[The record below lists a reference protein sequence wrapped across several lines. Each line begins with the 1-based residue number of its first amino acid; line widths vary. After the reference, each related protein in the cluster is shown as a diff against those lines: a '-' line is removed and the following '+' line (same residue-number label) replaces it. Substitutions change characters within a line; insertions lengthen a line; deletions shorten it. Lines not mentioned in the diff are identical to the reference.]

1 MEARRIKKR
10 QNRRRQR
17 NNTKINEMKNLFF
30 VKINKT
36 GKLLDK
42 LTKKKRPK
50 FKKIENKRKIL
61 QHLSNKFRNYKSI
74 FFSYIQLS

>member
-1 MEARRIKKR
+1 MEARRKKKR
-10 QNRRRQR
+10 QNRRKQR

-42 LTKKKRPK
+42 LTKR
-50 FKKIENKRKIL
+50 RKDL
-61 QHLSNKFRNYKSI
+61 NLKN
-74 FFSYIQLS
+74 

>member
-1 MEARRIKKR
+1 MEARRIKKK

-42 LTKKKRPK
+42 LTKKK
-50 FKKIENKRKIL
+50 KKDLNLKK
-61 QHLSNKFRNYKSI
+61 
-74 FFSYIQLS
+74 